1 MSRIDKRRPRRQ
13 IVEWI
18 PDDYRIQL
26 EQIGHEAWRLTVHD
40 GIDVERVE
48 DYVNPDEAQAAYIEA
63 QSAYIKVLAE
73 FTLAPLPRKPSE
85 IVSIEESDEK

>member
-13 IVEWI
+13 IVKWI

-26 EQIGHEAWRLTVHD
+26 EQVGHEAWRLTIHD

-63 QSAYIKVLAE
+63 QSAYIEVLAS
-73 FTLAPLPRKPSE
+73 FTLAPLPKKPSE
-85 IVSIEESDEK
+85 VVSIEESDEK